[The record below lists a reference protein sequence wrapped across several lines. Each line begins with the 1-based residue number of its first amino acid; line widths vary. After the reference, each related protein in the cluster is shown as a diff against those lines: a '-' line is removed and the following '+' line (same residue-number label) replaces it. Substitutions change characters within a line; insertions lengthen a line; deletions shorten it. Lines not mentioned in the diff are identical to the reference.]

1 MNVRLTSAGVDR
13 VGTLVLGLQ
22 PKKNGKGNPNRRG
35 YSASSLCPSSGLNRT
50 NRLSSDGY
58 ISGLKEQTPIF
69 ISVSGSLT
77 AVGTNTIIFLGKWL
91 IVQKGESK

>member
-35 YSASSLCPSSGLNRT
+35 YSASSLGAWWPLTSVIGHSLQVM
-50 NRLSSDGY
+50 S
-58 ISGLKEQTPIF
+58 IS
-69 ISVSGSLT
+69 
-77 AVGTNTIIFLGKWL
+77 W
-91 IVQKGESK
+91 

>member
-35 YSASSLCPSSGLNRT
+35 YSASSLAGTWRSQL
-50 NRLSSDGY
+50 
-58 ISGLKEQTPIF
+58 IIF
-69 ISVSGSLT
+69 IYQDCEMNLV
-77 AVGTNTIIFLGKWL
+77 VGAKSRSITKAHCFSIDETFHQRFAPTIFYSTLYD
-91 IVQKGESK
+91 